1 MDEDAESGERVAQL
15 EEEVISLRGAI
26 WLVHRIADLVRATPE
41 MEPTCYAV
49 LLGVTSGV
57 GLGFDRAM
65 LFLTDPARRTRLLGA
80 AAFGAWSAEE
90 APALQA
96 RLDAEVPRI
105 EALYEAALRL
115 HAGHQPLD
123 ARVRSAEL
131 DAGGATPVAL
141 ALRRGL
147 PVIGEGEVD
156 PTGLLDPRTCIAAP
170 ARGRS
175 SIVGVLYADNRWC
188 ERKIDPVSQLVF
200 TMVAD
205 HAGRA
210 IESAQEF
217 ERLAREAHTDAL
229 TGLPHHG
236 VLMADLAREAASAL
250 ASGQPLGFVM
260 IDLDDFKR
268 INDRLGHPAGD
279 ALLSSVAARLQGVIR
294 GREGVYRYGGEE
306 FAVLLPGAT
315 RDAAARIGERLRGAV
330 SSRPFDLGSHGA
342 THMTCS
348 VGVASLPMDAS
359 SAGDLVEAADAA
371 LLRAKALG
379 KNRVEEA
386 RATTDAGAPPAAGR

>member
-1 MDEDAESGERVAQL
+1 MDEDAESGERVARL

-80 AAFGAWSAEE
+80 GAFGAERAEE

-96 RLDAEVPRI
+96 RLDADVPRI

-123 ARVRSAEL
+123 ARVRGAEL

-147 PVIGEGEVD
+147 PVIGEGEAD
-156 PTGLLDPRTCIAAP
+156 PAGLLDPRTCISAP
-170 ARGRS
+170 ARGRG
-175 SIVGVLYADNRWC
+175 SIVGVLYADNRWR

-236 VLMADLAREAASAL
+236 VLMTDLAREAESAL
-250 ASGQPLGFVM
+250 TSGQPLGFVM

-279 ALLSSVAARLQGVIR
+279 ALLSGVAARLQGVVR

-306 FAVLLPGAT
+306 FAVLLRAT
-315 RDAAARIGERLRGAV
+315 PVEHVRGTAERLRRLVEALAV
-330 SSRPFDLGSHGA
+330 DVGDGPPLHV
-342 THMTCS
+342 TVS
-348 VGVASLPMDAS
+348 VGVATYPELAVTTPSQ
-359 SAGDLVEAADAA
+359 LVEAADQA
-371 LLRAKALG
+371 LYRAKHAG
-379 KNRVEEA
+379 RNRVS
-386 RATTDAGAPPAAGR
+386 D